1 MIYKTCGHKVFCYQ
15 HNLRRRYWIKLMYV
29 SRLTDSW
36 LPVIPVPPSNSES
49 LLESVR
55 ELSRLADVVT
65 VSGLY
70 MEGGR

>member
-1 MIYKTCGHKVFCYQ
+1 MFSYQ
-15 HNLRRRYWIKLMYV
+15 HNLRRRYWIKLT
-29 SRLTDSW
+29 LTDSL